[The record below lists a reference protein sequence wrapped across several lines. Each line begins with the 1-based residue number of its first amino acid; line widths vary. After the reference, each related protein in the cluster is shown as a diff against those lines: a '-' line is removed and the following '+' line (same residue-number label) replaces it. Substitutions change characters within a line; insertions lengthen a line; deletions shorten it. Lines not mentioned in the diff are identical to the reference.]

1 MKADGKKSFWGAD
14 FGDDISK
21 KTRKLLGE
29 NLELHTPGS
38 DARRTDEKAS
48 SIRNHGWSGS

>member
-1 MKADGKKSFWGAD
+1 MNADVKNTFLGTD

-21 KTRKLLGE
+21 KTMKLLGE

-38 DARRTDEKAS
+38 DARKTEEKAS
-48 SIRNHGWSGS
+48 STRDHG